1 MATVKMET
9 IVSMNNELNDF
20 KNKLITALTSGSRL
34 PLVNSDMILRKY
46 INIATDE
53 LKVTMPVKTAR
64 KLATN
69 VLTPIMQSTIEG

>member
-20 KNKLITALTSGSRL
+20 KNKLITALTSSSRL
-34 PLVNSDMILRKY
+34 PLVNSDMILGKY